1 MAWVLFLQPKIYRL
15 SMSFC
20 IHRIYCLFASPVCEY
35 RAGFCLLLCVLR
47 LFIHFQTISEFLRQ
61 NIQIWKR
68 NHPYLCTSV
77 SRMDEMQAPLS
88 RQGKAMGGLAYTP
101 SSPNENYKNMNDII
115 TAKEAAQL
123 TRLKV
128 ATIHRL
134 ARSGKIPHSK
144 PNGKNVYFLR
154 SDIEAWMLGN
164 AK

>member
-1 MAWVLFLQPKIYRL
+1 
-15 SMSFC
+15 
-20 IHRIYCLFASPVCEY
+20 
-35 RAGFCLLLCVLR
+35 
-47 LFIHFQTISEFLRQ
+47 
-61 NIQIWKR
+61 
-68 NHPYLCTSV
+68 
-77 SRMDEMQAPLS
+77 MDEMQAPLS
-88 RQGKAMGGLAYTP
+88 RQGKARGGLAYTP

-144 PNGKNVYFLR
+144 PNGKNVYFRR